1 MKRKRTI
8 LIGIVIALAALSVPA
23 YILWDVSYHGPQVV
37 RFNNRCNQIVSDR
50 HLIGQAPDAVKAAL
64 GPPTSVITYED
75 RAGHFTFNYAPH
87 PSFPFAVFQA
97 HFSDGVLNSTELFD
111 D

>member
-8 LIGIVIALAALSVPA
+8 LVGIIIALVALCVPA
-23 YILWDVSYHGPQVV
+23 YIFWDVCYHGPQVV

-50 HLIGQAPDAVKAAL
+50 QLIGQTADAVKDAL
-64 GPPTSVITYED
+64 GTPTSVITYD
-75 RAGHFTFNYAPH
+75 KPGSFTYNYAPH

-97 HFSDGVLNSTELFD
+97 HFTDGKLSHTELFD